1 MTATR
6 YVLAVLSAG
15 LASATTLREIAISM
29 SEPQEVIPSEEIEQ
43 YIGGAESDYYYSEE
57 QEEEEPI
64 SLEQSLEEELL
75 GEEGYYGE
83 PEMTI
88 LDMGPEE
95 LEWLFPEFIMPSP
108 VFETIPGDN
117 PYDPMVLTKETY
129 VPLPLMIEPAEM
141 PAEVEEMLKI
151 GEKMDKEAK

>member
-1 MTATR
+1 
-6 YVLAVLSAG
+6 
-15 LASATTLREIAISM
+15 
-29 SEPQEVIPSEEIEQ
+29 
-43 YIGGAESDYYYSEE
+43 
-57 QEEEEPI
+57 
-64 SLEQSLEEELL
+64 
-75 GEEGYYGE
+75 
-83 PEMTI
+83 MTI